1 MGIEKQLE
9 TEPNE
14 AGVFMAMIRRSPH
27 SMYFDLPK
35 WFMSLGI
42 TKVLSHAQSES
53 DGNLTITVFYRK
65 D

>member
-1 MGIEKQLE
+1 MGIEKQVL

-14 AGVFMAMIRRSPH
+14 AGVYMALIRRSGH
-27 SMYFDLPK
+27 AMSQDVAK

-53 DGNLTITVFYRK
+53 DGNLTVTVFYRK